1 MSDYLD
7 QERLDCMEKHGFNKE
22 MVVLYEDIALD
33 RENPNHNVERLAK
46 RESLFLILV
55 KMQDLKPIKKIADT
69 LCLVLMSMWGLFL
82 IIASKKLALIPGLE
96 AMLGFDPFL
105 LVVGVSVIGFPIGII
120 TTLLGLRLVYLRKS
134 GLKLIDE
141 INAFK

>member
-7 QERLDCMEKHGFNKE
+7 QERLDYMEKHGFNKE

-105 LVVGVSVIGFPIGII
+105 LVVGVSVIGLPIGII

-134 GLKLIDE
+134 SLKLIDE
-141 INAFK
+141 INTFK

>member
-1 MSDYLD
+1 MNKYLD
-7 QERLDCMEKHGFNKE
+7 DERFAHMEKNGFTKE
-22 MVVLYEDIALD
+22 MVILYEEIAQD
-33 RENPNHNVERLAK
+33 KENPNHNVERLAK
-46 RESLFLILV
+46 RESLWQILDS
-55 KMQDLKPIKKIADT
+55 MQDWKRLKKIGDT

-105 LVVGVSVIGFPIGII
+105 LVVGVSVFGLPIGII
-120 TTLLGLRLVYLRKS
+120 TILLGLRLVYLRKS

>member
-105 LVVGVSVIGFPIGII
+105 LVVGVSAIGFPIGII

>member
-7 QERLDCMEKHGFNKE
+7 QERLDYMEKHGFNKE

-105 LVVGVSVIGFPIGII
+105 LVVGVSVIGLPIGII

-141 INAFK
+141 IDAFK